1 MKKKHKINLLRI
13 VTAFILAVI
22 IALCSEKASP
32 YVVAALYVIPYL
44 IVGYDI
50 LLRSVRNIFRGQ
62 IFDENFLMA
71 VATVGAFC
79 LGEYFE
85 AVGVMVFYQTGEL
98 FSALA
103 VGKSR
108 RSIAALM
115 DIRPDSARRL
125 VGESEE
131 IVSPEDI
138 AVGDIILVRAG
149 ERIALDGTVL
159 EGESTLD
166 LSALT
171 GESLPK
177 DVGVGDR
184 VHSGAVNL
192 VGVIKIRV
200 DSLFSES
207 TVVKILELVENA
219 SSKKARSERFI
230 TKFARYY
237 TPTVVFLALALAV
250 IPSIAFGRAS
260 EWIRR
265 ALIFLM
271 VSCPCALVIS
281 VPLAFFGGI
290 GGASRKGILIKGA
303 THLEALA
310 KVDTVVFD
318 KTGTLTEGRFSVNGV
333 VSEKISEE
341 ELLSIA
347 AHAESES
354 NHPIALSVL
363 SAFGGEI
370 DRARM
375 GEISELAG
383 RGISAVI
390 DGEEY
395 FVGSARLMLE
405 CGIEKLSVSDSKGTL
420 HVCRGSEYLGY
431 IKLSDRLKEGSALAI
446 SELKRNGIKRS
457 VMLTGD
463 SKALAESVG
472 KELNID
478 EVFSELLPSD
488 KVAIT
493 ERLIAE
499 GRKTVFVGDGIND
512 APVLSRADIGIA
524 MGAIGSDAAIEAAD
538 VVIMDDKPERI
549 VSAIKISRK
558 TMRIVRQNVI
568 ISLGVKGVILVL
580 GALGY
585 AGMWSA
591 IFGDVGVM
599 VLAILNSMRAMN
611 FKDSH

>member
-1 MKKKHKINLLRI
+1 MKRKHKINLLRI

-32 YVVAALYVIPYL
+32 YIVAALYVIPYL

-50 LLRSVRNIFRGQ
+50 LFRSVRNIFRGQ

-71 VATVGAFC
+71 VATVGAFF

-125 VGESEE
+125 IGESEE
-131 IVSPEDI
+131 IVSPEEI
-138 AVGDIILVRAG
+138 KVGDTILVRAG

-159 EGESTLD
+159 EGESALD

-177 DVGVGDR
+177 DVGVGDK
-184 VHSGAVNL
+184 VNSGAVNL

-200 DSLFSES
+200 ENLFSES

-230 TKFARYY
+230 TRFARYY

-250 IPSIAFGRAS
+250 IPSIAFGGTP

-333 VSEKISEE
+333 VSEKILEE
-341 ELLSIA
+341 ELLSVA

-363 SAFGGEI
+363 AAFGGEI
-370 DRARM
+370 DRTRI
-375 GEISELAG
+375 GEIRELAG
-383 RGISAVI
+383 RGVSAVI
-390 DGEEY
+390 DGAEY

-405 CGIEKLSVSDSKGTL
+405 CGIENLSESDSKGAL
-420 HVCRGSEYLGY
+420 HICRGSEYLGC
-431 IKLSDRLKEGSALAI
+431 IKLSDRSKEGSAIAI
-446 SELKRNGIKRS
+446 SELKRNGIKRAI
-457 VMLTGD
+457 MLTGD
-463 SKALAESVG
+463 SKTVAESVG

-493 ERLIAE
+493 ERLIAK

-512 APVLSRADIGIA
+512 APVLSRADVGIA
-524 MGAIGSDAAIEAAD
+524 MGAMGSDAAIEAAD
-538 VVIMDDKPERI
+538 IVIMDDKPERI
-549 VSAIKISRK
+549 ASAIKIAKK
-558 TMRIVRQNVI
+558 TMSIVRQNVI

-611 FKDSH
+611 LKE